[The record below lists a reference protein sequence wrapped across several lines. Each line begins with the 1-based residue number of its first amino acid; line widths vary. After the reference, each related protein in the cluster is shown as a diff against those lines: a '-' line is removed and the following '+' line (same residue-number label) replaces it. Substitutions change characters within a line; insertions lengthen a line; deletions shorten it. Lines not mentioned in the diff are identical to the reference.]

1 MKMINLNGPW
11 KLYRAGN
18 PVPVPA
24 VVPGSVFHDLME
36 NGLME
41 DPFYRDNE
49 KMARELS
56 FCDYTYERTFEVS
69 KGYLEAKRIELC
81 CEGLDT
87 LTKIYINGK
96 MIGETDNMF
105 RQYEL
110 DVRSALMEGSNSI
123 RIEFASVSR
132 YAQEMANKK
141 ELFQF
146 DYAMPGMGHIRKGHY
161 MFGWDWGP
169 QIPDMGIYRPIS
181 LKAYGTGK
189 ITDVLFSQEHLEGKV
204 CLRASVKAQ
213 LFEEGTA
220 YELRITDP
228 DGVEK
233 SYVSATGDFE
243 IDIRKPQLW
252 WPHGHGEQKLYK
264 AEVVLVKNGQ
274 EADSKSYRL
283 GLRTME
289 LVQEEDEWGRSF
301 YFKINKVPIYLKGA
315 DYIPEDN
322 ILPRCSRERT
332 RRLLMDC
339 TECNHNAIR
348 VWGGGIYPEEYFY
361 DLCDELGIVVWQD
374 LMFACATY
382 DSENE
387 AFMDTTMKELKYQIG
402 RIRHRACLGLICGNN
417 EMELA
422 HVEWEMKDRE
432 ENKKQYTRMFEELL
446 PKLAAETAPDVA
458 YWLASPTS
466 GGNFFVPN
474 SEDYG
479 DMHYWGVWH
488 QCAPFEAYRTVNP
501 RFMSEFGIQS
511 FPCLKTMETCT
522 EPEDRNIF
530 SKVMELHQKGG
541 PEGNERILN
550 YVSQLYRYPK
560 NFESLLYISQMI
572 QAEGI
577 RCGVEHWRRIF
588 GRCMGVIY
596 WQLND
601 CWPVASWSGI
611 DSCGR
616 WKALHYFSRKFF
628 SPLMVS
634 ADNTGKKM
642 DIYVTND
649 LNRKE
654 ELEICWTLYRFDGS
668 QVRADKL
675 EVEAGGCQAA
685 KVLSLDFS
693 EEIRTQED
701 EENTLLLL
709 ELKQDGKLVSENMVY
724 FTPVKYMALKKPC
737 IDVKVK
743 ECADSFELYFV
754 SDVLVKSLSVDF
766 KDYDFVLSDNFFDL
780 IPGKEKKIVL
790 DKKSAPDLDCE
801 KLKEQLRW
809 LSVADT
815 YDEI

>member
-1 MKMINLNGPW
+1 MKIIDLNGSW
-11 KLYRAGN
+11 KLYRAGDTT
-18 PVPVPA
+18 PIAA

-49 KMARELS
+49 KTARELS
-56 FCDYTYERTFEVS
+56 YHNYTYERTFEVPEE
-69 KGYLEAKRIELC
+69 YLGAKRVELC

-87 LTKIYINGK
+87 LTKIYINGELV
-96 MIGETDNMF
+96 GETDNMF
-105 RQYEL
+105 RRYEL
-110 DVRSALMEGSNSI
+110 DVKSVLKAGDNFI

-132 YAQEMANKK
+132 FAQEMADKK

-169 QIPDMGIYRPIS
+169 QIPDMGIYRSIS
-181 LKAYGTGK
+181 LKAYEKGK
-189 ITDVLFSQEHLEGKV
+189 ITDVLFSQKHSEGKV
-204 CLRASVKAQ
+204 RLSASISAQ
-213 LFEEGTA
+213 LFEEGVS
-220 YELRITDP
+220 YELRITNP
-228 DGVEK
+228 DSLTETYI
-233 SYVSATGDFE
+233 SNTGSFT
-243 IDIRKPQLW
+243 IDIENPQLW
-252 WPHGHGEQKLYK
+252 WPHGYGEQKLYQVE
-264 AEVVLVKNGQ
+264 AVLVKNGL
-274 EADSKSYRL
+274 EADKKYYRL

-289 LVQEEDEWGRSF
+289 LIQEEDEWGRSC
-301 YFKINKVPIYLKGA
+301 YFRVNEVPIYLKGA

-322 ILPRCSRERT
+322 ILPRCSYERT
-332 RRLLMDC
+332 RRLLLDC
-339 TECNHNAIR
+339 IECNHNAVR

-382 DSENE
+382 DSDNE
-387 AFMDTTMKELKYQIG
+387 TFMDTTLKEITFQIG

-422 HVEWEMKDRE
+422 HVEWDMKDLE
-432 ENKKQYTRMFEELL
+432 ENKKRYLHMFENLL

-466 GGNFFVPN
+466 GGNFFEPN
-474 SEDYG
+474 NENYG

-488 QCAPFEAYRTVNP
+488 ECAPFEAYRSINP

-511 FPCLKTMETCT
+511 FPCLKTMKSCT

-530 SKVMELHQKGG
+530 SRVMELHQKGG

-550 YVSQLYRYPK
+550 YVSQLYRYPR

-577 RCGVEHWRRIF
+577 RYGVEHWRRIF

-616 WKALHYFSRKFF
+616 WKALHYFSKKFF
-628 SPLMVS
+628 SPLLVS
-634 ADNTGKKM
+634 ADNVGKKM
-642 DIYVTND
+642 EIYITND
-649 LNRKE
+649 LNREAKL
-654 ELEICWTLYRFDGS
+654 ELDWTLYRFDGTK
-668 QVRADKL
+668 VRSDSMQA
-675 EVEAGGCQAA
+675 VVGGCQA
-685 KVLSLDFS
+685 KRVLGLDF
-693 EEIRTQED
+693 EKDIRTQE
-701 EENTLLLL
+701 EAENTLVLL
-709 ELKQDGKLVSENMVY
+709 ELKQEGELVSENMVY
-724 FTPVKYMALKKPC
+724 FAPVKYMTLKTPH
-737 IDVKVK
+737 IDVNIR
-743 ECADSFELYFV
+743 ECEDGFELSFQV
-754 SDVLVKSLSVDF
+754 DTLVKSLFVDF

-780 IPGKEKKIVL
+780 IPGKGKTIFLSKER
-790 DKKSAPDLDCE
+790 AAGMDC
-801 KLKEQLRW
+801 KMLKEQIRW
-809 LSVADT
+809 MSIADT